1 MRWLRASPPQP
12 PAAPGLRS
20 EGSPLSEGRHWALR
34 TEEPGEARPQ
44 LYLGDSGDMQPPP
57 WLLRPSLLGRPE
69 RKQKAGRAARAI
81 TICPQWGMWHF
92 RSPLDWNI
100 TLKALSA
107 SVGCYSVTNRNEA
120 PIHAKTWI
128 SVEKRCPIAADEHPP
143 APAPLRRP
151 WRTQFQSPGRP
162 SGCRLYGAS
171 SLPAGSACAER
182 FRRRGRGASRGAWF
196 LVSKRGG
203 LLASGWWST
212 PARGVTR
219 GCAPSPAPA

>member
-1 MRWLRASPPQP
+1 
-12 PAAPGLRS
+12 
-20 EGSPLSEGRHWALR
+20 
-34 TEEPGEARPQ
+34 
-44 LYLGDSGDMQPPP
+44 
-57 WLLRPSLLGRPE
+57 
-69 RKQKAGRAARAI
+69 
-81 TICPQWGMWHF
+81 MWHF

-162 SGCRLYGAS
+162 SGCRLYGFPQKTRTFQS
-171 SLPAGSACAER
+171 SATRSGQAAVGHFLLVGESTQSALSLGDPGENLHRMVELALIGPEDQSLHQPGTDVLWNLRPEGLRLGGQRARPAFHLGQLQGQLD
-182 FRRRGRGASRGAWF
+182 GRGS
-196 LVSKRGG
+196 S
-203 LLASGWWST
+203 
-212 PARGVTR
+212 VTLIR
-219 GCAPSPAPA
+219 REEEGKECE